1 MNLSGESIRQWLA
14 FYKLTPADI
23 ILVYDDMDIEK
34 GTIKVRKT
42 GGPGSHNGM
51 KSVVHELSCTDFAR
65 IRVGIGKKEE
75 QDGIDFVI
83 GPLSEEEYTSL
94 KPGIEK
100 AAEAVEAILELGIDH
115 AMNQY
120 N

>member
-51 KSVVHELSCTDFAR
+51 KSVVHELA
-65 IRVGIGKKEE
+65 
-75 QDGIDFVI
+75 
-83 GPLSEEEYTSL
+83 
-94 KPGIEK
+94 
-100 AAEAVEAILELGIDH
+100 
-115 AMNQY
+115 
-120 N
+120 

>member
-1 MNLSGESIRQWLA
+1 MNLSGESIREWIA

-23 ILVYDDMDIEK
+23 VVIYDDMDIEK
-34 GTIKVRKT
+34 GTIKVRKQ

-51 KSVVHELSCTDFAR
+51 KSVVHELTSTDFAR
-65 IRVGIGKKEE
+65 IRIGLGKKEE

-83 GPLSEEEYTSL
+83 GPLSEEEYEKL

-100 AAEAVEAILELGIDH
+100 AAEAVEAILKLGIDN

>member
-1 MNLSGESIRQWLA
+1 MTIW
-14 FYKLTPADI
+14 
-23 ILVYDDMDIEK
+23 ILKKEPLKYEK
-34 GTIKVRKT
+34 QR
-42 GGPGSHNGM
+42 SE
-51 KSVVHELSCTDFAR
+51 VHELACTDFAR